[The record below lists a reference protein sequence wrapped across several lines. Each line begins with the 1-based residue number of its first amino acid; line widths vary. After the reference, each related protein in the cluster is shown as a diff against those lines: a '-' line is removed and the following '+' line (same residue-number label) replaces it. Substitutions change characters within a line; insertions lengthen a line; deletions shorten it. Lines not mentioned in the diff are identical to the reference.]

1 MTAAFENYGPV
12 GDFPVKGKLVLVTG
26 GGSGIGFEFTK
37 TCVEQGARV
46 IIGDLRLTPE
56 AQTWLD
62 KQSAAEVIFKSCDV
76 TSRKQLKDLINAAI
90 ESFGEVPD
98 VFAPVAGVLDP
109 KWSNFW
115 DDTEEDDYKTFAIN
129 VNHPLKLTRL
139 AMRALLSANKKG
151 VICLVAS
158 AAAMRGNYVL
168 PIYTATKH
176 AIFGLAK
183 SLAQADPD
191 EGIRVVCVL
200 PSTVKSGLWE
210 GRDDHIAEATRYTTR
225 KLMTPDIIASLML
238 KMIESKEYSGGTCVL
253 KSAGEE
259 RVVEDG
265 WDKQAGKYDPS
276 PRPAPDISYLRN
288 VLLAERGR
296 PWEA

>member
-1 MTAAFENYGPV
+1 MDTTFENYGPV
-12 GDFPVKGKLVLVTG
+12 GEFPVKGKVVLVTG

-37 TCVEQGARV
+37 TCHQRGARV

-56 AQTWLD
+56 AQEWFD
-62 KQSAAEVIFKSCDV
+62 KQPSKEVVFKSCDV
-76 TSRKQLKDLINAAI
+76 TSREQLKNLVSAAV

-98 VFAPVAGVLDP
+98 VYAPVAGVLDP

-129 VNHPLKLTRL
+129 VNHPLKLTRM
-139 AMRALLSANKKG
+139 AIRALLSAKKKG

-191 EGIRVVCVL
+191 EGIRVVCIL
-200 PSTVKSGLWE
+200 PSTVRSGLWE
-210 GRDDHIAEATRYTTR
+210 GRGDHIAEATRYTTR
-225 KLMTPDIIASLML
+225 KLMTPDTIAILML
-238 KMIESKEYSGGTCVL
+238 KMVESKEYSGGTCVL

-259 RVVEDG
+259 TIVEDG
-265 WDKQAGKYDPS
+265 WDRQEGKYDPS
-276 PRPAPDISYLRN
+276 PRPAPDISYLRS
-288 VLLAERGR
+288 VLLAERGKN
-296 PWEA
+296 WEA

>member
-1 MTAAFENYGPV
+1 MAKTFDNYGPV
-12 GDFPVKGKLVLVTG
+12 GDFPVKGKIVLVTG

-37 TCVEQGARV
+37 TCHKQGAR
-46 IIGDLRLTPE
+46 IMIGDLRLTPE
-56 AQTWLD
+56 GQEWFD
-62 KQSAAEVIFKSCDV
+62 KQSSKEVAFKTCDV
-76 TSRKQLKDLINAAI
+76 TSRKQLKDLISAAI

-98 VFAPVAGVLDP
+98 IYAPIAGVLDP
-109 KWSNFW
+109 SWSNFW
-115 DDTEEDDYKTFAIN
+115 DDTEEDDYKTIAIN
-129 VNHPLKLTRL
+129 VNHPLKLTRM

-158 AAAMRGNYVL
+158 AAAMRGNYML

-183 SLAQADPD
+183 SLAQSDPD

-200 PSTVKSGLWE
+200 PSTVQSGLWE
-210 GRDDHIAEATRYTTR
+210 GRGDHIAEATRYTTR
-225 KLMTPDIIASLML
+225 KLMTPDTIAKLML
-238 KMIESKEYSGGTCVL
+238 KMVESKEYSGGTCVL

-265 WDKQAGKYDPS
+265 WDKQEGKYDPS
-276 PRPAPDISYLRN
+276 PRPTPDNSYQRGIMLS
-288 VLLAERGR
+288 ERGKK
-296 PWEA
+296 WEA